1 MSTTKA
7 SANKRYGPGRL
18 GFLDWTRGLA
28 VLTMLNGHVFH
39 SFTRNDLRNDGPY
52 VLTQFIGGIGPAIFL
67 FLTGITLAF
76 LIDRRGRTGMG
87 PLGRLR
93 AALGRSLYLWVL
105 AFLFRAQ
112 LWLFGYPWS
121 DWHYLLKVDVL
132 NLMGFA
138 ILVFSF
144 SALFSTADRV
154 RIGAVLGIAIAA
166 LGPIVSLIDWSWL
179 PQPISAYFVP
189 SYDYFSFFPW
199 ASFIAFGLSAGS
211 ILRLADRDQL
221 NRLMQW
227 ATLIGIALMMAG
239 QYFAQVPWTLYP
251 KPSEYW
257 LNGPSMVASK
267 LGVLLVI
274 VAMAYLWHEYGLR
287 GKWSIARQMGTTSL
301 VVYWVHVEL
310 VYGRSAALLKES
322 LNTAQCVL
330 CSAIVIALMLGL
342 SLLRT
347 HWGEAMRLLRMRF
360 PRLAPS
366 WTSALEPQ
374 SASGD

>member
-1 MSTTKA
+1 MADES
-7 SANKRYGPGRL
+7 SANRRYGPGRL

-28 VLTMLNGHVFH
+28 VLIMLQGHVFH
-39 SFTRNDLRNDGPY
+39 SFSRNDLRKDGPY
-52 VLTQFIGGIGPAIFL
+52 VLSQFLGGIGPAVFL

-76 LIDRRGRTGMG
+76 LIDRRERQGMG
-87 PLGRLR
+87 PMARWG
-93 AALGRSLYLWVL
+93 AALRRALYLWML

-121 DWHYLLKVDVL
+121 DWHYLFKVDVL

-138 ILVFSF
+138 IAIFSI

-154 RIGAVLGIAIAA
+154 KIGAILGVAITL
-166 LGPIVSLIDWSWL
+166 LGPVISLIDWTWL
-179 PQPISAYFVP
+179 PPQISAYFVP

-199 ASFIAFGLSAGS
+199 GAYIAFGLSAGS
-211 ILRLADRDQL
+211 ILRLATADQV
-221 NRLMQW
+221 NRIMQW
-227 ATLIGIALMMAG
+227 ATLGGIVLVMGG
-239 QYFAQVPWTLYP
+239 QYFSQVGWSVYP
-251 KPSEYW
+251 KSEFW
-257 LNGPSMVASK
+257 LNGPSMVAIK
-267 LGVLLVI
+267 LGALLMI

-301 VVYWVHVEL
+301 VVYWTHIEL

-322 LNTAQCVL
+322 LNTAECVF
-330 CSAIVIALMLGL
+330 CAAILIALMLGL

-347 HWGEAMRLLRMRF
+347 HWAVAMRLLRIRF

-366 WTSALEPQ
+366 WTAALEPQ
-374 SASGD
+374 RSSGD